1 MVSLFSEQ
9 ISWPDVETTESEGFS
24 CDENSHV
31 KEYEPGLLDAVV
43 SLSTKELQTIIFGR
57 GSDRIGVT
65 KQECEQQIA
74 HLVSSAPHKE
84 NMRLRAAYVLGQ
96 RSALSYENLAELS
109 SPSAVGH
116 YCFEKLEGY
125 KKEHFLLLCL
135 NTKNELLGC
144 DTLSIGT
151 LDKTIVGV
159 RDIIKRAL
167 ELCARSIILVH
178 NHPSGDPHPSP
189 ADISLTHQVQRAAQ
203 LFDVQVHDH
212 VILGTNERLYS
223 LRSQGDM

>member
-9 ISWPDVETTESEGFS
+9 TS
-24 CDENSHV
+24 CPVTGAPVSKGSSLAEEPEV
-31 KEYEPGLLDAVV
+31 REYEPGVLDALV
-43 SLSTKELQTIIFGR
+43 SLSAAELQGIVFGR
-57 GSDRIGVT
+57 GGARRGVT

-74 HLVSSAPHKE
+74 YLVSSAPQKE
-84 NMRLRAAYVLGQ
+84 NMRLKAAYLLGQ
-96 RSALSYENLAELS
+96 RSALSYESLAELS
-109 SPSAVGH
+109 SPSAVGQ
-116 YCFEKLEGY
+116 YCFEKLAGY
-125 KKEHFLLLCL
+125 EQEHFLLLCL

-167 ELCARSIILVH
+167 ELSARSIILVH
-178 NHPSGDPHPSP
+178 NHPSGDPRPSS
-189 ADISLTHQVQRAAQ
+189 ADISLTHQIQKAAQ

-212 VILGTNERLYS
+212 VILGSQERLYS

>member
-1 MVSLFSEQ
+1 MVSLFSWQNPWFAKDSRAAKGSLLAREPQ
-9 ISWPDVETTESEGFS
+9 A
-24 CDENSHV
+24 
-31 KEYEPGLLDAVV
+31 KEYETGVLDTLV
-43 SLSTKELQTIIFGR
+43 SLSAAELQHIVFGR
-57 GSDRIGVT
+57 DNARCCTT

-74 HLVSSAPHKE
+74 YLISCAPHKE
-84 NMRLRAAYVLGQ
+84 NMRLKAAYLLGQ
-96 RSALSYENLAELS
+96 RSADSYEYLTELS
-109 SPSAVGH
+109 SPSAVGQ
-116 YCFEKLEGY
+116 YCLDKLAGY
-125 KKEHFLLLCL
+125 EQEHFLLLCL

-167 ELCARSIILVH
+167 ELSARSIILVH
-178 NHPSGDPHPSP
+178 NHPSGDPHPSNS
-189 ADISLTHQVQRAAQ
+189 DISLTHQIQKAAQ

-212 VILGTNERLYS
+212 VILGSNERLYS